1 MNKLHLRLA
10 RLCLCAAAATTIAS
24 TPALA
29 GGNGSLFSANTSM
42 LAAAQAP
49 GSMDEAADPSQSKP
63 LLYMNTG
70 RTKRDRQ
77 PDIVDDGIYI
87 DDIPVDVEP
96 ERLFPSSTS
105 RLYSQR
111 DLECMTEAVYHEARG
126 ESRQGQAAVAEVIL
140 NRVDS
145 RQFPSSVCG
154 VVNQP
159 AQFSYTIG
167 GAKPMRNKS
176 AYLRARAIA
185 EAALAGAP
193 RNLTQGATYFHT
205 PAVRPDWS
213 RRFQRTVRIGGHIF
227 YRTGQRV
234 ASN

>member
-10 RLCLCAAAATTIAS
+10 RLCLCAAAMTTIAS
-24 TPALA
+24 TTALA

-42 LAAAQAP
+42 LAARGADTQ
-49 GSMDEAADPSQSKP
+49 DEAGDPSQSKP

-70 RTKRDRQ
+70 RSKRERQ
-77 PDIVDDGIYI
+77 PDITDDGVYI
-87 DDIPVDVEP
+87 DDIPIDVGP
-96 ERLFPSSTS
+96 EQLVPASAS
-105 RLYSQR
+105 RNYSQR
-111 DLECMTEAVYHEARG
+111 DLECMAEAIYHEARG

-167 GAKPMRNKS
+167 GAKPMRNKA
-176 AYLRARAIA
+176 AYLRARTIA
-185 EAALAGAP
+185 EAALSGAP

-205 PAVRPDWS
+205 PAVRPGWS
-213 RRFQRTVRIGGHIF
+213 HRFQRTVKIGGHIF
-227 YRTGQRV
+227 YRSGQRV